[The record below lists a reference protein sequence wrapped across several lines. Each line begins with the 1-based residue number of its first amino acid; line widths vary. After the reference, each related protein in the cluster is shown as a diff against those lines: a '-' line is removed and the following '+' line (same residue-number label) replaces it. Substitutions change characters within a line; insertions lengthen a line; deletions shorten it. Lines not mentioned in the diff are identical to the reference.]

1 MQKMKVREKDKEKA
15 TKIIRNFNN
24 KINRVTKKLYNQ
36 GEDFSYLPEKID
48 MREFK
53 KNMTE
58 MTREQFNTSME
69 LLKKFSVRGSENK
82 TNFGRFDRVTTTRW
96 EYKVMPEVAKMETKR
111 RREIVKRQKLDTK
124 ELTEQNKHDAQYLGV
139 KVFNPTSFRTQ
150 KEYDMYKNNL
160 KKTTSPTYT
169 RDREQQYK
177 NAYLKAIKNNLGT
190 DGNILYNLIKSLDVK
205 TVNDGYWSND
215 PLLNINYTS
224 DPLSSRVI
232 AYSALCHWI
241 DFLDQ
246 NNIKYDKKILGE
258 FDPFDIPDELENE
271 DIFVYDEDGY
281 FN

>member
-1 MQKMKVREKDKEKA
+1 MGKMKVRKKDKDTA

-36 GEDFSYLPEKID
+36 GEDFSYLPDKID

-53 KNMTE
+53 KNMSE

-82 TNFGRFDRVTTTRW
+82 VNFGRFDRVTTTRW

-111 RREIVKRQKLDTK
+111 RKEIVRQQKLDSK
-124 ELTEQNKHDAQYLGV
+124 ELTEQNKHDAQYSGA
-139 KVFNPTSFRTQ
+139 KVFDPTRFRTQ
-150 KEYDMYKNNL
+150 KEYDMYKKNL

-169 RDREQQYK
+169 RDRQLQYK
-177 NAYLKAIKNNLGT
+177 NSYLKAIKNNLGS

-205 TVNDGYWSND
+205 IVNDGYWSND

-232 AYSALCHWI
+232 VYSTLCHWI
-241 DFLDQ
+241 DYLDQ

-258 FDPFDIPDELENE
+258 FDPNDIPDELENE
-271 DIFVYDEDGY
+271 DIFVYDEDDY

>member
-1 MQKMKVREKDKEKA
+1 MKKMKVRKKDKEMA
-15 TKIIRNFNN
+15 TKVIRNFNN

-36 GEDFSYLPEKID
+36 GEDFSYLPNKID

-53 KNMTE
+53 KNMSE

-69 LLKKFSVRGSENK
+69 LLQKFSVRGAENK

-96 EYKVMPEVAKMETKR
+96 EFTVMPEVAKMETKR
-111 RREIVKRQKLDTK
+111 RKEIVKRQKLDSK
-124 ELTEQNKHDAQYLGV
+124 ELTVQNKHDAQYLGE
-139 KVFNPTSFRTQ
+139 KVFDPTRFRTQ
-150 KEYDMYKNNL
+150 KEYDVYKKNL

-169 RDREQQYK
+169 RDRELQYK
-177 NAYLKAIKNNLGT
+177 NSYLKAIKNNLGA

-205 TVNDGYWSND
+205 IVNDGYWSND

-224 DPLSSRVI
+224 DPVSSRVI
-232 AYSALCHWI
+232 AYSALCHWV
-241 DFLDQ
+241 DYLDQ

-258 FDPFDIPDELENE
+258 FDPNDIPDELENE
-271 DIFVYDEDGY
+271 YIFIYDEDDY